1 MGSRSYGF
9 VVSNVGGGGGRS
21 IRDEEFN
28 EEDIWAFGRE
38 HKEMNSPTPRFRRPR
53 EPPTF
58 GTLRRIPTASRMIP
72 RTSNFSS
79 SSSSSSSPQSSNLVE
94 PIVVQQSS
102 APVNIPDW
110 SKIYKRNLNNNKG
123 FNGGRNGP
131 LADGVGDENYGFQRD
146 FNGNGDDDEEEDE
159 WLPPHE
165 FIAKKL
171 ASSQIS
177 SFSVFEGAGRTL
189 KGRDLTKVRNA
200 VLSRTGF
207 LQ

>member
-9 VVSNVGGGGGRS
+9 VVSNG

-38 HKEMNSPTPRFRRPR
+38 HKEMNSPTPKFTRPR

-72 RTSNFSS
+72 RTNNPSS
-79 SSSSSSSPQSSNLVE
+79 SSSSSSSSQSQSSNLVD
-94 PIVVQQSS
+94 PIVVQQS

-110 SKIYKRNLNNNKG
+110 SKIYKRNLNKKG
-123 FNGGRNGP
+123 LFNGLNGP
-131 LADGVGDENYGFQRD
+131 LVDGVGVGDGDGNYGFERD
-146 FNGNGDDDEEEDE
+146 FNGGDDDEEEDDE

-171 ASSQIS
+171 ATSQIS
-177 SFSVFEGAGRTL
+177 SFSVCEGAGRTL